1 LTAGFGLG
9 YPEIEILFQ
18 IEGDAGADMS
28 RAEASTGAAHGAVS
42 LASLR
47 PGAWG
52 RIDSVDSSSPVGRR
66 LEDLGFL
73 PRTEI
78 HVLRS
83 APLGDPVIYELR
95 GYRLCLRRSEASR
108 VRVVPIDPQSG
119 AAP

>member
-1 LTAGFGLG
+1 
-9 YPEIEILFQ
+9 
-18 IEGDAGADMS
+18 MS
-28 RAEASTGAAHGAVS
+28 RAEASRSASHGAVS

-52 RIDSVDSSSPVGRR
+52 RIESVDSSSPVGRR

-73 PRTEI
+73 PRTQI
-78 HVLRS
+78 HVLRN

-95 GYRLCLRRSEASR
+95 GYRLCLRRSEANR
-108 VRVVPIDPQSG
+108 VMVVPIDPGPG